1 MRRALWIVA
10 LVVLVVQSG
19 PAVLAAPSLQGGQA
33 VITSPHGPVVVRG
46 NVLISGTAA
55 NSEFDYYKVEFA
67 PGSNP
72 RDDQWAIIG
81 STHAAPVVDGLLET
95 WYTEGRV
102 PDGTY
107 SLRLRVV
114 RRDGNYD
121 EAIVRQITVANAAP
135 TETPTPA
142 ATPVPTVTATP
153 LPATP
158 TIVITVPVQVTPL
171 PQPTQV
177 KPAATPSSDQNA
189 SLSLESVGSSVCWGG
204 GVALGLF
211 LLVGF
216 FGLVRRLFR
225 LIVYR

>member
-81 STHAAPVVDGLLET
+81 STHATPVVDGLLET

-114 RRDGNYD
+114 RRDLC
-121 EAIVRQITVANAAP
+121 RSRRRSSP
-135 TETPTPA
+135 RL
-142 ATPVPTVTATP
+142 
-153 LPATP
+153 LPA
-158 TIVITVPVQVTPL
+158 VTK
-171 PQPTQV
+171 THRCRS
-177 KPAATPSSDQNA
+177 KA
-189 SLSLESVGSSVCWGG
+189 SARPYAGAGEWHLACFCW
-204 GVALGLF
+204 
-211 LLVGF
+211 
-216 FGLVRRLFR
+216 
-225 LIVYR
+225 